1 MNAPIPISQVPQA
14 PSMARSFR
22 QYLTDPRLKPAVMEA
37 LGWDDS
43 QVSRFLSGT
52 QGITIDK
59 LDAAIGALNMVPV
72 TRRYLNAIR
81 ELGKTG
87 AACVCASEGRGECGW
102 DR

>member
-1 MNAPIPISQVPQA
+1 
-14 PSMARSFR
+14 MARSFR

-43 QVSRFLSGT
+43 QVSRFLSG
-52 QGITIDK
+52 QMGVTIDK
-59 LDAAIGALNMVPV
+59 IDAAIGVMSMVPV

-87 AACVCASEGRGECGW
+87 VACVCASEGRGECGW

>member
-1 MNAPIPISQVPQA
+1 MTS
-14 PSMARSFR
+14 SMHRR
-22 QYLTDPRLKPAVMEA
+22 A
-37 LGWDDS
+37 LD
-43 QVSRFLSGT
+43 
-52 QGITIDK
+52 
-59 LDAAIGALNMVPV
+59 MVPV

>member
-1 MNAPIPISQVPQA
+1 MNAPIPISHMPQA

-59 LDAAIGALNMVPV
+59 LDAAVA
-72 TRRYLNAIR
+72 RSAWCR
-81 ELGKTG
+81 
-87 AACVCASEGRGECGW
+87 
-102 DR
+102 